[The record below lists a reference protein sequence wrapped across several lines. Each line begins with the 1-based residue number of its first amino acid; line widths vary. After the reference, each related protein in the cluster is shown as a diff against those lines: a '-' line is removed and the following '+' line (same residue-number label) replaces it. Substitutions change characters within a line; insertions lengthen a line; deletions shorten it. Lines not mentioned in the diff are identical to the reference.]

1 MLSVIMGL
9 FDIGGE
15 GRRFDRRRGGSMDG
29 STRTELGTW
38 SQRRAGGGGR
48 GIFCGERNGAT
59 VWTLVHYFILKLCA
73 CLITVQC
80 VY

>member
-15 GRRFDRRRGGSMDG
+15 GKGGGSIGEEMDQQ
-29 STRTELGTW
+29 ELNLVLGVK
-38 SQRRAGGGGR
+38 GGGGM

-59 VWTLVHYFILKLCA
+59 VWTLFIILF
-73 CLITVQC
+73 
-80 VY
+80 